1 MSASPCS
8 AICDAS
14 PGGAVARSSRRKSK
28 PKSKAAAAPAKATS
42 GDAGARDYWL
52 EKATRFVGKGRLD
65 DAVAVLDRFWPRPA
79 DRLHPDRLRWLV
91 THAPAAAV
99 DEVRTLP
106 PDVRADAATLTALAD
121 ALLMLGGDDA
131 DALLALEGLPAD
143 WVERAQHLRAASADL
158 AAGDDAAATA
168 ALLAVG
174 DAPAFEGPRRFLR
187 GLAAWYDRDD
197 DQAALRW
204 APLRETPTFG
214 PVVARLLEGV
224 PPSGADD
231 LTALHDTLTALRA
244 GEPDQ
249 ALSAAAAAFDAL
261 SPSAQLML
269 ARDLPG
275 AIAALGVPPRAA
287 VERVR
292 RALPGQ
298 DDRVDPLI
306 LAAHAA
312 ELDEETPQAVHHW
325 RALAERL
332 PPADR
337 AAVLHHCGVVL
348 ALGADVFEAKA
359 ERSWWQRHHH
369 RAAAE
374 EYRVAAFANLRAATE
389 ADPDELA
396 WWPALINAASRAGR
410 KERTQVLE
418 AYVARFPDAPD
429 ALRRAAEACG
439 DRKSWDKGLRYVRR
453 AAELQ
458 PHDRELDALQARLL
472 AGKARKKAK
481 AGKDDAARA
490 LFAEARA
497 TPHLPSDVALD
508 LAAQEAVFELR
519 AGRVEAA
526 EAVRDA
532 ALAVDPRPWLWLA
545 YADLAYLQ
553 ASGKTLRRL
562 FFDPRFPYFLEA
574 TTTPPTTEDF
584 EAVLL
589 LWQARRAK
597 ESRDMVLR
605 RVLDH
610 AAVTATPTLSSARFV
625 RLALEAVGSPEPCLA
640 LALQGLA
647 LDPTDVEFVIARYDM
662 ALVLKLPAD
671 AFATADD
678 DLRPHLGS
686 NELDATG
693 KPVFGPGWWD
703 RRRAFDLLDEIEQY
717 LEGLSP
723 PPPANAPGPS
733 PAGPAVAAPSARP
746 RRRRRDDA
754 QQQLPL
760 DDDDED

>member
-1 MSASPCS
+1 MSRAEANP
-8 AICDAS
+8 I
-14 PGGAVARSSRRKSK
+14 PVE
-28 PKSKAAAAPAKATS
+28 P
-42 GDAGARDYWL
+42 
-52 EKATRFVGKGRLD
+52 
-65 DAVAVLDRFWPRPA
+65 
-79 DRLHPDRLRWLV
+79 V
-91 THAPAAAV
+91 T
-99 DEVRTLP
+99 
-106 PDVRADAATLTALAD
+106 ADAARRTWRSLEAVHGMIYFSPDGPPRYAEVGVTHHRSAYFGSRAAAMGTVSAEVVIATFFNFHPGLVRRATNGLWDTTTPDQLLVARLAAADSSLRRAFGDEVLASAALAD
-121 ALLMLGGDDA
+121 G
-131 DALLALEGLPAD
+131 
-143 WVERAQHLRAASADL
+143 AA
-158 AAGDDAAATA
+158 
-168 ALLAVG
+168 
-174 DAPAFEGPRRFLR
+174 
-187 GLAAWYDRDD
+187 
-197 DQAALRW
+197 
-204 APLRETPTFG
+204 
-214 PVVARLLEGV
+214 
-224 PPSGADD
+224 
-231 LTALHDTLTALRA
+231 
-244 GEPDQ
+244 
-249 ALSAAAAAFDAL
+249 
-261 SPSAQLML
+261 
-269 ARDLPG
+269 
-275 AIAALGVPPRAA
+275 
-287 VERVR
+287 
-292 RALPGQ
+292 
-298 DDRVDPLI
+298 
-306 LAAHAA
+306 
-312 ELDEETPQAVHHW
+312 
-325 RALAERL
+325 
-332 PPADR
+332 
-337 AAVLHHCGVVL
+337 
-348 ALGADVFEAKA
+348 
-359 ERSWWQRHHH
+359 
-369 RAAAE
+369 
-374 EYRVAAFANLRAATE
+374 
-389 ADPDELA
+389 
-396 WWPALINAASRAGR
+396 
-410 KERTQVLE
+410 
-418 AYVARFPDAPD
+418 

-733 PAGPAVAAPSARP
+733 PAAPAVAAPSARP

-754 QQQLPL
+754 QQLLPL
-760 DDDDED
+760 GGDDED